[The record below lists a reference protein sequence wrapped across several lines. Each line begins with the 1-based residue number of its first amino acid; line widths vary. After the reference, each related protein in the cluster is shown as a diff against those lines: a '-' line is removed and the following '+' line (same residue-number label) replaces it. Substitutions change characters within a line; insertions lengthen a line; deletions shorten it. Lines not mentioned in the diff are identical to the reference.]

1 MRHRLRSRLDEWES
15 WCTNPL
21 VLSWV
26 REGFRLR
33 WASGVPPK
41 SFLGKNH
48 ASAFEHADFVDQAV
62 ADLLAAKSIKAV
74 ARKPHMVCP
83 LGVVVQGTK
92 RRLIWDGRA
101 VNDHLEVPTFRYED
115 LKAVPGFM
123 LPNDYVF
130 TLDLKSGYH
139 HMDIN
144 EDYWTYLGF
153 EWRGQFY
160 VFTQLPFGLAP
171 ACWAFTKL
179 TREVMRGWRRRG
191 WRCSGYIDDQ
201 FHADQDQ
208 NRLVQRRA
216 AVLAQLERLGLVVN
230 REKSMLGPPARR
242 FRYLGMIID
251 TERGTFVVPEDKRER
266 VLTAIRN
273 ALSAH
278 RITARALASVKGQL
292 LSMSWAFGPWS
303 RLRTRGL
310 GQLIETRRS
319 WSTHLALSKDARA
332 DLRFWLAYFDH
343 FNGTR
348 ALWTP
353 TQVYSIIHCD
363 AAGRSAA
370 NIGGWGAWTVLNG
383 ELEVARGG
391 WDGRTSTFGST
402 PQELRAILHAL
413 QSFDGPAG
421 LGGHAVKVITDNLNA
436 ANIINKGAAKADAC
450 YEVAVELLWYCV
462 ERDIRLQAEWRPR
475 TMNQLADYWS
485 KVAEPDDWSLL
496 GSAFRRLNRLW
507 GPFDIDLFASHRNH
521 HLPTYYS
528 AYFTPDTAGVD
539 AFRFRWGRRCWANP
553 PFGLLLRVLHHARE
567 CRARLC
573 LIAPLWPTR
582 DWWCF
587 LTEDGRRFA
596 PFVHSAHILGPAAD
610 LLQPAQGRLPARAN
624 SWSLMALLLD
634 FERPSPQR
642 IKVPADPHAPPPRR

>member
-1 MRHRLRSRLDEWES
+1 
-15 WCTNPL
+15 
-21 VLSWV
+21 
-26 REGFRLR
+26 
-33 WASGVPPK
+33 
-41 SFLGKNH
+41 
-48 ASAFEHADFVDQAV
+48 
-62 ADLLAAKSIKAV
+62 
-74 ARKPHMVCP
+74 
-83 LGVVVQGTK
+83 
-92 RRLIWDGRA
+92 
-101 VNDHLEVPTFRYED
+101 
-115 LKAVPGFM
+115 
-123 LPNDYVF
+123 
-130 TLDLKSGYH
+130 
-139 HMDIN
+139 
-144 EDYWTYLGF
+144 
-153 EWRGQFY
+153 
-160 VFTQLPFGLAP
+160 
-171 ACWAFTKL
+171 
-179 TREVMRGWRRRG
+179 
-191 WRCSGYIDDQ
+191 
-201 FHADQDQ
+201 
-208 NRLVQRRA
+208 
-216 AVLAQLERLGLVVN
+216 
-230 REKSMLGPPARR
+230 MLGPPARR

-319 WSTHLALSKDARA
+319 WSTHLALSKYARA

-353 TQVYSIIHCD
+353 T
-363 AAGRSAA
+363 
-370 NIGGWGAWTVLNG
+370 
-383 ELEVARGG
+383 
-391 WDGRTSTFGST
+391 
-402 PQELRAILHAL
+402 

-485 KVAEPDDWSLL
+485 KVAEPDAWSLL

-539 AFRFRWGRRCWANP
+539 AFRFRWDAKLRVSAVLGPSAAMADATLRSLAARFSQESDKALAASTLNQYAAPWRAFVAWWRLRRLPGSKTDQLWDGAWVVVGRLGGP
-553 PFGLLLRVLHHARE
+553 VYPVGLVERLLRQGAYRRSPSHPREDVGPLLRVVQH
-567 CRARLC
+567 
-573 LIAPLWPTR
+573 TR
-582 DWWCF
+582 D
-587 LTEDGRRFA
+587 G
-596 PFVHSAHILGPAAD
+596 
-610 LLQPAQGRLPARAN
+610 GRLQRLVGTLEHPVYSTSYTAFSEALAAMCVEAGIAAHTTPHSMRIGGNSTAAAN
-624 SWSLMALLLD
+624 G
-634 FERPSPQR
+634 
-642 IKVPADPHAPPPRR
+642 VPAEVRRAHGRWLSPSMVDLYTRRSPGAGIDLTRRMAER